1 MWNSLRLWNLDF
13 PVSRQSWGSGGP
25 GSGQGIE
32 NVSLQLMPQANN
44 KKEALNKMT
53 IKMLPGGLLPSP
65 GGSPSCLSGPRVGM

>member
-44 KKEALNKMT
+44 KKEALNKMPCDYKDAPWWSASLT
-53 IKMLPGGLLPSP
+53 WGVPF
-65 GGSPSCLSGPRVGM
+65 LSVRL